1 MTEEPS
7 SGVECS
13 HLWLLLSANLLL
25 PLGAYR
31 ISPNITPEMTGIASH
46 RLPAIS
52 AAIPAIEYDETH

>member
-1 MTEEPS
+1 MTEESS

-13 HLWLLLSANLLL
+13 HLWLLLSVNLLL

-52 AAIPAIEYDETH
+52 AAIPAI